1 VFSVALKMSVLHLNE
16 LLMKKI
22 NFISKGL
29 NTKFL
34 EYKNMR
40 NTVFIPYE
48 KYKKKNNLAKEE
60 IKSDLKNNP

>member
-1 VFSVALKMSVLHLNE
+1 
-16 LLMKKI
+16 MKKI